1 MQWLFA
7 RSDIAGFHCRRD
19 AALTFVALRYAHCHA
34 AIENRMPSRATVF
47 SRSTRLRWLL
57 ASVLLLSAC
66 STITRIVHDEPAS
79 TTTTAPTPEQ
89 GRYEALIGQSADAIT
104 ELRAAPAPENP
115 EMRDG
120 KSAASDEQLLG
131 GQGYLRIGNGFYPS
145 ATPEMRGI
153 ALHQGQRVGADKILL
168 YVSSASAM
176 ADAARTLTAAYYVH
190 FKPPF
195 GASFRDLNAP
205 EQQALGVSGG
215 VNLGAIIG
223 GTPAAS
229 ANLLAGDAVL
239 TLDGKPIANKA
250 TFQDLLRA
258 NAGKR
263 VTLGISRDGVL
274 ITRIVRIGL
283 LPLSSTHKH

>member
-1 MQWLFA
+1 
-7 RSDIAGFHCRRD
+7 
-19 AALTFVALRYAHCHA
+19 
-34 AIENRMPSRATVF
+34 MPPRPTVF
-47 SRSTRLRWLL
+47 SRSTALR
-57 ASVLLLSAC
+57 LLLSSMLLLGAC
-66 STITRIVHDEPAS
+66 STIKQVMHDEPVS
-79 TTTTAPTPEQ
+79 TTTTAPAPEQ

-120 KSAASDEQLLG
+120 KNPTSDEQLLG

-168 YVSSASAM
+168 YVSSTGAVTDGGNSITS
-176 ADAARTLTAAYYVH
+176 TLTATYYVH

-195 GASFRDLNAP
+195 GASFRDLNAT

-215 VNLGAIIG
+215 VNLGSIIG

-229 ANLLAGDAVL
+229 ANLLAGDAVI
-239 TLDGKPIANKA
+239 TVDGKPIANKA
-250 TFQDLLRA
+250 VFQDLLRA

-283 LPLSSTHKH
+283 LPPTAPKH

>member
-1 MQWLFA
+1 
-7 RSDIAGFHCRRD
+7 
-19 AALTFVALRYAHCHA
+19 
-34 AIENRMPSRATVF
+34 MPSRFTIF
-47 SRSTRLRWLL
+47 SRSTGLCLLL
-57 ASVLLLSAC
+57 ASMLLLSAC

-89 GRYEALIGQSADAIT
+89 GRYEALIGQSSDAIT

-120 KSAASDEQLLG
+120 KNAASDEQLLG

-145 ATPEMRGI
+145 STPEMRSI

-168 YVSSASAM
+168 YASSASAT
-176 ADAARTLTAAYYVH
+176 ADAGNTTASTLTAAYYVH

-195 GASFRDLNAP
+195 GASFRDLNAT

-239 TLDGKPIANKA
+239 TLDGKSIANKA
-250 TFQDLLRA
+250 AFQDLLRA

-263 VTLGISRDGVL
+263 VTLGINRDGVL
-274 ITRIVRIGL
+274 IMRTVRVGL
-283 LPLSSTHKH
+283 LPPTSTHKH